1 MDWSAPTIQLYLTFF
16 ATLTVITD
24 PLGNLLLFLV
34 FTEHDTPAQWRR
46 VAAVSTAAATLIL
59 AFFALTGGWVLA
71 FFSVEL
77 PAFQIAG
84 GIIFFVYGLQMLRLL
99 PSGIRTTAPEEEESI
114 TKENV
119 ALVPLAIPLIAGPGA
134 ITTVMV
140 WRERLSAP
148 GHLGPFLAA
157 IAAACLVSFLV
168 FFFGRWLR
176 RLLGISGIRIAER
189 LMGLFLAV
197 IAVQF
202 VVRGIQQLVCAC

>member
-1 MDWSAPTIQLYLTFF
+1 VDWSAQSLPLYLTFF

-24 PLGNLLLFLV
+24 PLGNLLLFLL
-34 FTEHDTPAQWRR
+34 FTEGHTPREWRR
-46 VAAVSTAAATLIL
+46 VAAVSTAAAALIL
-59 AFFALTGGWVLA
+59 AFFALTGGAVLE

-84 GIIFFVYGLQMLRLL
+84 GLIFFIYGLQMLRLI
-99 PSGIRTTAPEEEESI
+99 PSGIRTTEPEEEESI

-140 WRERLSAP
+140 WRERLAGP
-148 GHLGPFLAA
+148 DHLVPLMVA
-157 IAAACLVSFLV
+157 IVAACLVSFLV

-176 RLLGISGIRIAER
+176 RLLGISGIRVAER

-202 VVRGIQQLVCAC
+202 VVRGIQSL